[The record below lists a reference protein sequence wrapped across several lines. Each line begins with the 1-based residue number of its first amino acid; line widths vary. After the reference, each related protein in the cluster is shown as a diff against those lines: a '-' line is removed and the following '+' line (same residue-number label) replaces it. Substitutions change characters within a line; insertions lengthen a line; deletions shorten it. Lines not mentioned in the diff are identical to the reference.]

1 MDRLGNSIASVVR
14 WCERRWSQLARA
26 VWVRAAWGG
35 AIALLLV
42 LGLASPAWAGVND
55 DRYEGNIFPLYAGN
69 GYLVPPR
76 VTLKQSIERE
86 TPSVVTFY
94 IDDSQDCKQFAPV
107 LSSVDAFYG
116 RVVNIIP
123 ITVDSIPVKDEYEPT
138 EVGYYYKGYVPQ
150 TVVFDAQGKVLLDEK
165 GIIAYEQ
172 IDDVLRPV
180 FDLLPRDESVELKR
194 RVVNEINTE
203 MVP

>member
-1 MDRLGNSIASVVR
+1 MDRLGNGIASIVR
-14 WCERRWSQLARA
+14 WCERRWSQSAA
-26 VWVRAAWGG
+26 GWVRTAWGG

-123 ITVDSIPVKDEYEPT
+123 ITVDSIPVKDQYEPT

-150 TVVFDAQGKVLLDEK
+150 TVVFDGQGKVLLDEK

-194 RVVNEINTE
+194 RIVNEINTE
-203 MVP
+203 IVP